1 MADVT
6 AQTQMR
12 ARGNQR
18 ETQSTKHS
26 STDKASDATA
36 RLEAAALLYLRTG
49 EAVVAEEELQVR
61 DLRDQLRQEAS
72 GRSRCGNCIG
82 CAGGKG
88 CKRAANREAVREG
101 KRGAIWAEEAQA
113 LVGRTFEVCDP
124 PTLYADATAVD
135 LAPT

>member
-1 MADVT
+1 
-6 AQTQMR
+6 MR

-18 ETQSTKHS
+18 GTQWAIQA
-26 STDKASDATA
+26 STDQASDATA
-36 RLEAAALLYLRTG
+36 RLEAAAIHYLRTG

-72 GRSRCGNCIG
+72 GRSRCSNCIG
-82 CAGGKG
+82 CAAGKG

-101 KRGAIWAEEAQA
+101 KRGAMWAEEAQA
-113 LVGRTFEVCDP
+113 LVGRTFEVCDL
-124 PTLYADATAVD
+124 PTMYANAISVD